1 MFTNKPV
8 STDGTVHQL
17 RTPTGRSL
25 HLLISSD
32 GTRWIGAQFH
42 KRELLS
48 ITIALDGAKERMQ
61 ELGCAAEQREFEELR
76 DMFLKA
82 LHHDA

>member
-1 MFTNKPV
+1 M
-8 STDGTVHQL
+8 QL
-17 RTPTGRSL
+17 VIAP
-25 HLLISSD
+25 D
-32 GTRWIGAQFH
+32 GTRWVAVQLH

-61 ELGCAAEQREFEELR
+61 ELGCTTEQREFEELR

>member
-1 MFTNKPV
+1 MNATALKIHTLKTPSGRNF
-8 STDGTVHQL
+8 QL
-17 RTPTGRSL
+17 SIAP
-25 HLLISSD
+25 D
-32 GTRWIGAQFH
+32 GTRVMAAHFH

-61 ELGCAAEQREFEELR
+61 ELGCAIEQREFEELR
-76 DMFLKA
+76 DMFLGA